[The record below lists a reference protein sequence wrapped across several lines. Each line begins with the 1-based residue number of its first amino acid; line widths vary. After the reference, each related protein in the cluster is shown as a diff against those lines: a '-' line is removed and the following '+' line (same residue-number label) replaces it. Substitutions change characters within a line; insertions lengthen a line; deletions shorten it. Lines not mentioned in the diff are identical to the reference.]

1 MKRIPVRPRDNW
13 QAIVEEQGLI
23 WHTDGDAIYWDES
36 ACYSFTLKQIET
48 IEDATEE
55 VYQLFLDAGDKISS
69 DDRLMAKCGIPK
81 AWHDAVRS
89 TWRAQ
94 VPALDYGR
102 FDFGYNGQGQP
113 KLFEFN
119 CDTPTSM
126 LEAAVVQWNW
136 KEDVFPDCD
145 QFTSLHEKLIAR
157 WKAIS
162 NQIPGRRLWFTHIAD
177 PSHED
182 TITTTYMRDLAMQAG
197 LETHGV
203 LIDQIGIDASGRFV
217 DQDDQMISTIFKLYP
232 WEWIAAEA
240 YGDNVLRN
248 LPTTMWLEPLWKMM
262 WSNKAVLA
270 ILWEMFPNHPNLLPS
285 MMDMQKAGQ
294 DYVSK
299 PVLAREG
306 ANIEI
311 IEKGR
316 VIARTDGA
324 YARADLV
331 FQGRYPMRDFGR
343 GYPVIGSWIVNG
355 DPAGMGIR
363 EDQLI
368 TGNTARFVPHI
379 IQG

>member
-1 MKRIPVRPRDNW
+1 MKRLKVRPRENW

-23 WHTDGDAIYWDES
+23 WHTDGDTCYWDES

-48 IEDATEE
+48 IEAATEE
-55 VYQLFLDAGDKISS
+55 IYQLFLNAGDKISG
-69 DDRLMAKCGIPK
+69 DDHLLAKCGIPK

-89 TWRAQ
+89 TWRDQ

-102 FDFGYNGQGQP
+102 FDFGYDGQGQP

-136 KEDVFPDCD
+136 KDDVFPECD

-162 NQIPGRRLWFTHIAD
+162 HQIPGRRLWFTHIAD

-182 TITTTYMRDLAMQAG
+182 TITTTYLRDLAMQAG
-197 LETHGV
+197 LETYGV
-203 LIDQIGIDASGRFV
+203 LIDQIGIDAKGHFV

-270 ILWEMFPNHPNLLPS
+270 ILWDMFPGHPNLLPATL
-285 MMDMQKAGQ
+285 DIQKAGQ
-294 DYVSK
+294 HYVSK

-316 VIARTDGA
+316 VIARTEGA
-324 YARADLV
+324 YARTDLV
-331 FQGRYPMRDFGR
+331 FQHYYPMRDFGH

-368 TGNTARFVPHI
+368 TGNKARFVPHI
-379 IQG
+379 MQG